1 MQGITLVNNLRLLAI
16 TKNPKTRHLARAKDI
31 TITMGRVLM
40 EKKMQVADKEIDSR
54 LEITLAVESFQIQ
67 ITTITTREVE
77 VVIVVVDVID
87 SEINKAK
94 DDQEATTIALAAK
107 VTISATINLAPPTPT
122 TAATTTTV
130 TKIPTQHPRETQS
143 EVELAIQTAAAIN
156 NQIILK
162 LRPSHQGPTLQ
173 LEEEVTH
180 KTIKIREE
188 VLVRTPTLR
197 DSKSSIKIKATIL
210 KTTAT
215 NRRSQAAV
223 ACL

>member
-16 TKNPKTRHLARAKDI
+16 TKNPKTRHLAQAKDI

-40 EKKMQVADKEIDSR
+40 EKKMQVADKEIDSS
-54 LEITLAVESFQIQ
+54 LEITLAVESLQIQ
-67 ITTITTREVE
+67 ITTIITREVE

-107 VTISATINLAPPTPT
+107 VTILATVNLAPTPT
-122 TAATTTTV
+122 TEATTTTV

-162 LRPSHQGPTLQ
+162 LRPSHQGSTLQ

-180 KTIKIREE
+180 KTIQIREE

-210 KTTAT
+210 KATAT

>member
-16 TKNPKTRHLARAKDI
+16 TKNPKTRHLAQAKDI

-54 LEITLAVESFQIQ
+54 LEITLAVESLQIQ
-67 ITTITTREVE
+67 ITTIITREVE

-107 VTISATINLAPPTPT
+107 VTILATVNLAPTPT
-122 TAATTTTV
+122 TEATTTTV

-180 KTIKIREE
+180 KTIQIREE

-197 DSKSSIKIKATIL
+197 DSKSSIKIKATIR
-210 KTTAT
+210 KATAT